1 MGKVEQYQ
9 DLVDA
14 VSSLTGN
21 EVNEAI
27 AAINKVLSLMEKMD
41 YPESDLEK
49 FEEIQASFSEAR
61 QVLSD
66 WLDVKWGVPIAN
78 LEIVWDLPEG
88 SLDY

>member
-1 MGKVEQYQ
+1 
-9 DLVDA
+9 
-14 VSSLTGN
+14 
-21 EVNEAI
+21 
-27 AAINKVLSLMEKMD
+27 MD